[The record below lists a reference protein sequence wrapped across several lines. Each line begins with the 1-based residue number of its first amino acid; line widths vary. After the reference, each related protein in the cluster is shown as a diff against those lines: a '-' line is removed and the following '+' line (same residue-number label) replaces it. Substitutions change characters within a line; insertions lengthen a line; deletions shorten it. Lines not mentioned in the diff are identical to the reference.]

1 MNFSPIGGRVR
12 LTRVLQAELIILGT
26 LIGSYINS
34 TKGWRWIF
42 WLSLI
47 IGFALVI
54 PYILYVPET
63 RVGAILSRRS
73 RKLRR

>member
-1 MNFSPIGGRVR
+1 VR